1 MENALK
7 AFGGR
12 RVIAF
17 YTTFMLAFGVGVGWQ
32 LYATS
37 ARAAESAE
45 SRQLDEKAKKAVE
58 AWAKAVASGNAEIVR
73 KFLAP
78 EFQILRS
85 DGKTYDKAQYLAG
98 GMSKIDSIISVQ
110 EMFATGHGDLM
121 VVRYVISL
129 KASAGGE
136 TMQRSAPRLTVFRR
150 HDDRWLV
157 VAHANFAHL
166 QK

>member
-1 MENALK
+1 MKNWLK
-7 AFGGR
+7 SLGGR

-17 YTTFMLAFGVGVGWQ
+17 SAAFILAVGVGVGWQ
-32 LYATS
+32 RHATS
-37 ARAAESAE
+37 ARAEESTE
-45 SRQLDEKAKKAVE
+45 SRQLEEKAKKAVE
-58 AWAKAVASGNAEIVR
+58 AWASAVASGNAEIVR

-85 DGKTYDKAQYLAG
+85 DGKAYDKAQYLAG

-110 EMFATGHGDLM
+110 DVFATEHGDLM

-129 KASAGGE
+129 KASADGG

-150 HDDRWLV
+150 NGDRWLV
-157 VAHANFAHL
+157 VAHANFAQL

>member
-1 MENALK
+1 MKNWLK
-7 AFGGR
+7 FLGSR
-12 RVIAF
+12 RAIAF
-17 YTTFMLAFGVGVGWQ
+17 SAAFILAFGLGVGWQ
-32 LYATS
+32 RHAIY
-37 ARAAESAE
+37 ARAEQSKE

-58 AWAKAVASGNAEIVR
+58 AWASAVACGNAKIVR

-85 DGKTYDKAQYLAG
+85 DGKAYDKAQYLAG
-98 GMSKIDSIISVQ
+98 GMSKIDTIISVQ
-110 EMFATGHGDLM
+110 DVFATEHGDLM

-129 KASAGGE
+129 KASADGSA
-136 TMQRSAPRLTVFRR
+136 MQRSAPRLTVFRR
-150 HDDRWLV
+150 NGDRWLV

>member
-1 MENALK
+1 MKNWLK
-7 AFGGR
+7 SLGGR
-12 RVIAF
+12 RMIA
-17 YTTFMLAFGVGVGWQ
+17 LSAAFILVVGVCWQ
-32 LYATS
+32 QYATF
-37 ARAAESAE
+37 ARAEESTE
-45 SRQLDEKAKKAVE
+45 SRQLEEKAKKAVE
-58 AWAKAVASGNAEIVR
+58 AWASAVASGNAEIVR

-85 DGKTYDKAQYLAG
+85 DGKAYDKAQYLAG

-110 EMFATGHGDLM
+110 DVFATEHGDLM

-150 HDDRWLV
+150 NGDRWLV
-157 VAHANFAHL
+157 VAHANFAQL